1 MTGESSFT
9 LPPDAVRVWRG
20 FRASSV
26 DPADF
31 LERLNIASVPIMVE
45 MQLHVGLDAYIPTVL
60 AGLPGKPETVP
71 DETAILFWDSQQ
83 TYRDSFSLLAVRT
96 CALADG
102 AAYMPD
108 ISRADFPLFFAGT
121 LAVDQPYYLVP
132 RPADWM
138 RGRVRHLIGSRP
150 DELTPAQFRT
160 HLGAALTSI
169 QSQAGLAGALAC
181 ANDNY
186 LLYWELLGDASDSG
200 SNTIEGLAQFTAW
213 NYGVTALSS
222 SVDQGL
228 WDAEPGMQIVS
239 GDSLNI
245 QFRRRWERPV

>member
-1 MTGESSFT
+1 MTAAPLFAI
-9 LPPDAVRVWRG
+9 PPDAVRIWRG
-20 FRASSV
+20 FRASGV
-26 DPADF
+26 DPAGF
-31 LERLNIASVPIMVE
+31 LDRLNIVSVPAMVE
-45 MQLHVGLDAYIPTVL
+45 LQLNIGLDGYIPTVL

-83 TYRDSFSLLAVRT
+83 AYHDSFSLLAVQT

-102 AAYMPD
+102 VAYMPD
-108 ISRADFPLFFAGT
+108 ISRGDFPLFFAGT
-121 LAVDQPYYLVP
+121 LAAGQPYYLVP

-150 DELTPAQFRT
+150 DELTPAQFRA

-169 QSQAGLAGALAC
+169 QLQAGLAGALAC
-181 ANDNY
+181 ANDDY
-186 LLYWELLGDASDSG
+186 LLYWELLSDASDTG
-200 SNTIEGLAQFTAW
+200 SDTIEDLAQFTAW

-222 SVDQGL
+222 GVDQGL
-228 WDAEPGMQIVS
+228 WEAQPGMQIVS

-245 QFRRRWERPV
+245 QFRRRWERSE